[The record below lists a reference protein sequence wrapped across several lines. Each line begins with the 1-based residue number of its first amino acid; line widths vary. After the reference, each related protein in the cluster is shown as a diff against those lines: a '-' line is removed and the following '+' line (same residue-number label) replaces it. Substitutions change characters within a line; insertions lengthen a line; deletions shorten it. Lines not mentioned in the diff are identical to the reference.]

1 MDNPYKIKDSNNS
14 AFTLIELIVVISIIS
29 ILLSFSIPRLD
40 ISFFSDNER
49 KISSWILLNVKALKQ
64 KAVKEKTLQALNI
77 DLDNN
82 QMWLSSGPVPKDTDG
97 TEETEEAEEIPK
109 ENAYQIPSGYCLMDV
124 EFVNEDKI
132 TKGVVRIQFYKKG
145 YSDKVLIHIEHDDNV
160 QYSYLIEPFLPHVK
174 IIEEY
179 IEF

>member
-1 MDNPYKIKDSNNS
+1 MTILNNFNKIKYCNDS
-14 AFTLIELIVVISIIS
+14 AFTLIELIVVISLIS
-29 ILLSFSIPRLD
+29 ILLSFSLPRLD

-49 KISSWILLNVKALKQ
+49 KISSWILLNVKSLKE
-64 KAVKEKTLQALNI
+64 KAVKEQTLQILNI

-82 QMWLSSGPVPKDTDG
+82 QMWSSSGLVPDN
-97 TEETEEAEEIPK
+97 TEETEEIPK
-109 ENAYQIPSGYCLMDV
+109 ENAYQVPSGYRLMDV
-124 EFVNEDKI
+124 EFLNKDKI
-132 TKGVVRIQFYKKG
+132 SKGITEIQFYKKG
-145 YSDKVLIHIEHDDNV
+145 YSDKALIHIENDDNI

>member
-1 MDNPYKIKDSNNS
+1 MHTFYKIKHSNNS
-14 AFTLIELIVVISIIS
+14 AFTLIELIVVISILS
-29 ILLSFSIPRLD
+29 VLLAFSIPRLD

-49 KISSWILLNVKALKQ
+49 KISSWILLNVKSLKQ
-64 KAVKEKTLQALNI
+64 KAVKEQTLQVLNI

-82 QMWLSSGPVPKDTDG
+82 QMWSTSGPVPKE
-97 TEETEEAEEIPK
+97 TEDAEEAEETPK
-109 ENAYQIPSGYCLMDV
+109 ENEYQIPSRYRLIDV

-132 TKGVVRIQFYKKG
+132 TKGIAGIYFYKKG
-145 YSDKVLIHIEHDDNV
+145 YSDKALIHIEDNDDI